1 MAASS
6 ASVSNSNGVSMN
18 ANNEIFDS
26 EESTNKKRIVQ
37 TIIDMAV
44 IVIIFFIFGI
54 VWGLVEPKHR
64 YFTCDQSDIFYPFL
78 PDTIPFWAV
87 GIFATLGPILII
99 LFVELV
105 NARLMPF
112 QRNTRNQTLQ
122 QRRRKFLICL
132 FHGLSLFILGC
143 AITLLLTEIG
153 KKWVGR
159 LRPHFI
165 DVCQPDIKAVRC
177 EETAASGSYY
187 NAISTSGSFCKN
199 QVKNVN
205 EARVSFPS
213 GHSSYS
219 WYSMVFLIIYVEA
232 RLFLLRLRYIKPLIQ
247 MTAFIAAFVTC
258 LSRVSDYHHRGS
270 DVAGGTVL
278 GDYTKHK
285 IPTNSFLF
293 MSIILKKVS
302 R

>member
-6 ASVSNSNGVSMN
+6 TSGNGLSMTT
-18 ANNEIFDS
+18 NEVTDP

-87 GIFATLGPILII
+87 GVFATLGPIIVII
-99 LFVELV
+99 FVELL

-112 QRNTRNQTLQ
+112 QRNTKNLSLQ

-143 AITLLLTEIG
+143 AITLLLTEIA

-165 DVCQPDIKAVRC
+165 DVCQPDMKSVQC
-177 EETAASGSYY
+177 QESAASGAYY
-187 NAISTSGSFCKN
+187 KAISTSGSFCSN
-199 QVKNVN
+199 QAKNVN

-219 WYSMVFLIIYVEA
+219 WYAMAFLIIYVEA

-258 LSRVSDYHHRGS
+258 LSRISDYHHRGS
-270 DVAGGTVL
+270 DVAGGVVL
-278 GDYTKHK
+278 GIYYT
-285 IPTNSFLF
+285 
-293 MSIILKKVS
+293 IIHLVY
-302 R
+302 